1 MAGDLLRRIGIELFV
16 VAVAGAVLG
25 AFGPF
30 GTFAMPAGLRLSYWI
45 GFLIAGYAVFRPLIR
60 IGEWL
65 ADAFDLPR
73 WLGTG
78 LALSLGAVPV
88 ALMVQLALSGFD
100 RAAAVGRDD
109 FALIYAEVLL
119 IGVLVNG
126 LFHLL
131 YRRAVEPAPAEP
143 RDASDAVM
151 AADEPEP
158 RFARRLPPGFGPL
171 LALAGEDHYVRAIA
185 EGREELVLV
194 RLRDAVVELAGE
206 DGMQVH
212 RSWWVAREA
221 VREVRREGRT
231 LTLVLANGRAV
242 PVARDKVAL
251 LRQAG
256 WL

>member
-1 MAGDLLRRIGIELFV
+1 MARTLLRRIGIELFV

-30 GTFAMPAGLRLSYWI
+30 GTFAMPTGLRLAYWI

-78 LALSLGAVPV
+78 LALSLGGVPV
-88 ALMVQLALSGFD
+88 ALMVQLAMSGFD

-109 FALIYAEVLL
+109 FALVYAEVLL

-131 YRRAVEPAPAEP
+131 YRRAAEPAPP
-143 RDASDAVM
+143 MTRDESDAGSR
-151 AADEPEP
+151 ANAPEP

-185 EGREELVLV
+185 AGREELVLV
-194 RLRDAVVELAGE
+194 RLRDAVAELACV

-212 RSWWVAREA
+212 RSWWVARDA
-221 VREVRREGRT
+221 VREVRREGRA
-231 LTLVLANGRAV
+231 LTLVLANGREV
-242 PVARDKVAL
+242 PVARDKVAQ